1 MIIHNFDPVFI
12 DLGFFQ
18 IRWYALAYIAG
29 IIIGLIYAK
38 KIAVYIKRKF
48 FRYSVNPNLVEDLIP
63 YLIIGIILG
72 GRMGYVLFYNL
83 NYFLNNPIKIFFIW
97 EGGMSFHGG
106 LIGVTILTL
115 LFAKKNNINLFS
127 LTDIISCAAPI
138 GIFFG
143 RLANFINGELYGK
156 VTTLPWGVVFP
167 NAGDEPRHPSQIYE
181 AGLEGFLLF
190 FIMYFLFIKNK
201 LIVKTGNATLFF
213 LIFYSLF
220 RLIAENFR
228 EPDIHLGYI
237 FYSLSLGSVL
247 SLITIFIALI
257 IYLTVIYKK

>member
-1 MIIHNFDPVFI
+1 MIIHNFDPVLI

-38 KIAVYIKRKF
+38 KIAVATKRKVF
-48 FRYSVNPNLVEDLIP
+48 KYNLNPNLVDDLIS

-72 GRMGYVLFYNL
+72 GRIGYILFYNL
-83 NYFLNNPIKIFFIW
+83 IYFIENPIKIFFIW

-106 LIGVTILTL
+106 LAGVTILM
-115 LFAKKNNINLFS
+115 FFFSKKNNVGLFP

-167 NAGDEPRHPSQIYE
+167 NAGGEPRHPSQIYE
-181 AGLEGFLLF
+181 AGLEGILLF
-190 FIMYFLFIKNK
+190 LIMYFLFVKNK
-201 LIVKTGNATLFF
+201 LLAKTGIATLFF
-213 LIFYSLF
+213 LTFYSLF
-220 RLIAENFR
+220 RLISENFR

-237 FYSLSLGSVL
+237 FYSLSLGSIL

-257 IYLTVIYKK
+257 IYFSNIYKK

>member
-1 MIIHNFDPVFI
+1 M
-12 DLGFFQ
+12 
-18 IRWYALAYIAG
+18 
-29 IIIGLIYAK
+29 
-38 KIAVYIKRKF
+38 
-48 FRYSVNPNLVEDLIP
+48 VEDLIP

-106 LIGVTILTL
+106 LVGVTILTL

-156 VTTLPWGVVFP
+156 VTTFPWGVVFP
-167 NAGDEPRHPSQIYE
+167 NAGSEPRHPSQIYE

-190 FIMYFLFIKNK
+190 LVMYFLFDWDN
-201 LIVKTGNATLFF
+201 
-213 LIFYSLF
+213 
-220 RLIAENFR
+220 
-228 EPDIHLGYI
+228 
-237 FYSLSLGSVL
+237 
-247 SLITIFIALI
+247 
-257 IYLTVIYKK
+257 

>member
-38 KIAVYIKRKF
+38 KIAIYIKKKV
-48 FRYSVNPNLVEDLIP
+48 FRYNTNPNLVEDLIP

-106 LIGVTILTL
+106 LVGVTIL
-115 LFAKKNNINLFS
+115 
-127 LTDIISCAAPI
+127 P
-138 GIFFG
+138 
-143 RLANFINGELYGK
+143 
-156 VTTLPWGVVFP
+156 V
-167 NAGDEPRHPSQIYE
+167 
-181 AGLEGFLLF
+181 
-190 FIMYFLFIKNK
+190 
-201 LIVKTGNATLFF
+201 
-213 LIFYSLF
+213 
-220 RLIAENFR
+220 
-228 EPDIHLGYI
+228 
-237 FYSLSLGSVL
+237 
-247 SLITIFIALI
+247 
-257 IYLTVIYKK
+257 

>member
-1 MIIHNFDPVFI
+1 
-12 DLGFFQ
+12 
-18 IRWYALAYIAG
+18 
-29 IIIGLIYAK
+29 
-38 KIAVYIKRKF
+38 
-48 FRYSVNPNLVEDLIP
+48 
-63 YLIIGIILG
+63 
-72 GRMGYVLFYNL
+72 MGYVLFYNL

-106 LIGVTILTL
+106 LVGVTILTL

-237 FYSLSLGSVL
+237 FYSFSIGSVL

-257 IYLTVIYKK
+257 IYLTFIYKK

>member
-18 IRWYALAYIAG
+18 IRWYALAYVAG

-38 KIAVYIKRKF
+38 KITIYIKKKF
-48 FRYSVNPNLVEDLIP
+48 FRYNLNPSSIEDLIP

-83 NYFLNNPIKIFFIW
+83 HYFLNNPIKVFFIW

-106 LIGVTILTL
+106 LVGVIILTF
-115 LFAKKNNINLFS
+115 LFAKKNNISLLS

-156 VTTLPWGVVFP
+156 ITTLPWGVVFP
-167 NAGDEPRHPSQIYE
+167 NVSNDPRHPSQIYE
-181 AGLEGFLLF
+181 AGLEGLLLF
-190 FIMYFLFIKNK
+190 FIMYFVFIKNQM
-201 LIVKTGNATLFF
+201 IVKTGSASLFF

-220 RLIAENFR
+220 RLVAENFR

-237 FYSLSLGSVL
+237 FYSLSTGSIL

-257 IYLTVIYKK
+257 IWLTIVYKK

>member
-29 IIIGLIYAK
+29 IIIGLIYGK
-38 KIAVYIKRKF
+38 KIAIYIKKKVF
-48 FRYSVNPNLVEDLIP
+48 KYNVNPNLVEDLIP

-115 LFAKKNNINLFS
+115 LFSKKNNISLFA
-127 LTDIISCAAPI
+127 LTDLISCAAPI

-156 VTTLPWGVVFP
+156 ITTLPWGVVFP

-181 AGLEGFLLF
+181 AGLEGF
-190 FIMYFLFIKNK
+190 
-201 LIVKTGNATLFF
+201 
-213 LIFYSLF
+213 
-220 RLIAENFR
+220 
-228 EPDIHLGYI
+228 
-237 FYSLSLGSVL
+237 
-247 SLITIFIALI
+247 
-257 IYLTVIYKK
+257 

>member
-115 LFAKKNNINLFS
+115 LFSKKNNISLFA
-127 LTDIISCAAPI
+127 LTDLISCAAPI

-237 FYSLSLGSVL
+237 LYSFSVGSVL

>member
-18 IRWYALAYIAG
+18 IRWYALAYIVG

-38 KIAVYIKRKF
+38 KIAISIKRKV
-48 FRYSVNPNLVEDLIP
+48 FRYNLNPNLVDDLIP
-63 YLIIGIILG
+63 YLIIGIIFG
-72 GRMGYVLFYNL
+72 GRIGYVLFYNL

-106 LIGVTILTL
+106 LVGVAILTL
-115 LFAKKNNINLFS
+115 IFSKKNNIGLFP

-156 VTTLPWGVVFP
+156 VTTFPWGVVFP
-167 NAGDEPRHPSQIYE
+167 NTDGEPRHPSQIYE
-181 AGLEGFLLF
+181 AGLEGLLLF

-201 LIVKTGNATLFF
+201 LLTKTGSATLFF
-213 LIFYSLF
+213 LIFYSLL
-220 RLIAENFR
+220 RLISESFR

-237 FYSLSLGSVL
+237 FYSLSLGSIL

-257 IYLTVIYKK
+257 IYFTNIYKK

>member
-38 KIAVYIKRKF
+38 KIVISIKRKVF
-48 FRYSVNPNLVEDLIP
+48 KYNLNPNLVDDLIP
-63 YLIIGIILG
+63 YLIIGIIFG
-72 GRMGYVLFYNL
+72 GRIGYVLFYNL

-106 LIGVTILTL
+106 LVGVAILTL
-115 LFAKKNNINLFS
+115 VFSKKNNIGLFP

-156 VTTLPWGVVFP
+156 VTTFPWGVVFP

-181 AGLEGFLLF
+181 AGLEGLLLF

-201 LIVKTGNATLFF
+201 LLIKTGSATLFF
-213 LIFYSLF
+213 LTFYSLF
-220 RLIAENFR
+220 RLISENFR

-237 FYSLSLGSVL
+237 FYSLSLGSIL

-257 IYLTVIYKK
+257 IYFTNIYKK